1 MRTTQGEKIVLY
13 HAVSSYQLLEAIL
26 HRLRCHPGERAALVL
41 PDFITE
47 KYPQYGKL
55 RERGFFQE
63 VSLFPYLRLPHQ
75 SRDQVYR
82 DALRFCRETLPR
94 PLSRYE
100 KIYVAGAHFYFS
112 LALLQEEIPFTMLE
126 DAAGMLARGRELY
139 ENLAQRYP
147 LHGEI
152 AWEAG
157 LFTGENPLIREVICL
172 KEAQGGTVPSKCR
185 DFSVEIALERL
196 DPKTRKAVVRLF
208 VPWPLWS
215 RAEGILLTQHLAQLG
230 RGTWEGQRQVYRQ
243 LAQGPLRGVRLLVK
257 PHPDDRMDY
266 REIFP
271 RCRVLRRPFPAE
283 LLPYVLKKGP
293 RVVYTWDST
302 SCQNLKRHYTIVTL
316 GRDRCGT

>member
-1 MRTTQGEKIVLY
+1 M
-13 HAVSSYQLLEAIL
+13 
-26 HRLRCHPGERAALVL
+26 VL

-82 DALRFCRETLPR
+82 DALRLCRETLPR

-112 LALLQEEIPFTMLE
+112 LALLQEGIPFTMLE

-152 AWEAG
+152 AWGAG

-172 KEAQGGTVPSKCR
+172 KEAQGGTVPPKCR

-196 DPKTRKAVVRLF
+196 DPKTRKAVAGLF

-215 RAEGILLTQHLAQLG
+215 RAEGILLTQHLAPAGPGHLGGPAPGVLAAGPGAFAGGAAAGKAPPRRPHGLPGDLPPVPCAAAALPGGAASLRFEEGAPGGVHLGLHQLPEFKTPLHHRHFG
-230 RGTWEGQRQVYRQ
+230 EGS
-243 LAQGPLRGVRLLVK
+243 LWDVRKRCLWSI
-257 PHPDDRMDY
+257 PCTSCS
-266 REIFP
+266 P
-271 RCRVLRRPFPAE
+271 RCTCAAACRRAGRE
-283 LLPYVLKKGP
+283 
-293 RVVYTWDST
+293 
-302 SCQNLKRHYTIVTL
+302 SCS
-316 GRDRCGT
+316 